1 MVQKINDINLSR
13 LRNGVHYD
21 GVSAIIEMAEGDA
34 AVSAKA
40 NAQVLVLKKK
50 LATEDECLK
59 ISQKNKK
66 SDEIAE
72 QDHLRDDCYTSIR
85 EIVLA
90 MTRVPDD
97 ETQEAAEDVMQSL
110 KDYNISVR
118 DKLIDQTG
126 KMTNLVADFET
137 KLATQVEKLGL
148 TQLVAKLKAANDS
161 VHSLMVE
168 RNAENGAKVAG
179 ALKAARDETDTAYY
193 NLVEKVNALCVVDGE
208 NDYTSFINSVNEEIK
223 KLKQTLSR
231 KSDDDGGDD
240 TTAES

>member
-1 MVQKINDINLSR
+1 MVQKIKDISLPR
-13 LRNGVHYD
+13 LRNGVHFD
-21 GVSAIIEMAEGDA
+21 GLSAIVEMAEKDA
-34 AVSAKA
+34 AVSEQAL
-40 NAQVLVLKKK
+40 AQVQELKKM

-66 SDEIAE
+66 SDEIVE
-72 QDHLRDDCYTSIR
+72 QDRLRDDCYTSIR
-85 EIVLA
+85 EIATA
-90 MTRVPDD
+90 MTRVPDE
-97 ETQEAAEDVMQSL
+97 ETQDAAEDVMQSL

-126 KMTNLVADFET
+126 KTTNLVTDLQS

-148 TQLVAKLKAANDS
+148 TKLVADLKAANDS

-179 ALKAARDETDTAYY
+179 ALKAARAETDTAYY
-193 NLVEKVNALCVVDGE
+193 DLAEKVNALSVVDTE
-208 NDYTSFINSVNEEIK
+208 HDYTTFINSVNEEIK

-231 KSDDDGGDD
+231 KAKAD
-240 TTAES
+240 EEKQE